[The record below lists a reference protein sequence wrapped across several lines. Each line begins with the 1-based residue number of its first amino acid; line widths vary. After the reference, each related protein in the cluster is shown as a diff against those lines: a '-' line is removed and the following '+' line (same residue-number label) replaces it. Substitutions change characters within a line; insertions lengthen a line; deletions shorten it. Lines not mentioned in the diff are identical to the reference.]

1 MLRVFIAI
9 DIPEYV
15 CRQLAEQITHFK
27 QQIPPEVIRW
37 VNLKGIHLTLKFLG
51 DVDPGKI
58 SQIVR
63 LLESV
68 VPLYAPFEVEVKGFG
83 CFPNPRRPRVLWV
96 GVNESSGTLIDM
108 QRGLESGFESMG
120 FKREVRPF
128 HPHLTIG
135 RVKRNVE
142 RSDINHLS
150 ESLAKSEIGSFGRF
164 QVEEICLIRS
174 DLKPTGAVYSKLA
187 AIGLE
192 RSS

>member
-1 MLRVFIAI
+1 MLRIFVAI
-9 DIPEYV
+9 DIPEFV
-15 CRQLAEQITHFK
+15 CRQLAEHIAYFK
-27 QQIPPEVIRW
+27 QRIPPEVIRW
-37 VNLKGIHLTLKFLG
+37 VNQRGIHLTLKFLG
-51 DVDPGKI
+51 DVSPGKI
-58 SQIVR
+58 GQIVK

-68 VPLYAPFEVEVKGFG
+68 GPIYEPFEVEVRGFG

-96 GVNESSGTLIDM
+96 GVLEPSATLIDM
-108 QRGLESGFESMG
+108 HACLESGFESIG

-150 ESLAKSEIGSFGRF
+150 ETLAMSEIGSLGRF
-164 QVEEICLIRS
+164 QVEEIYLIRS
-174 DLKPTGAVYSKLA
+174 ELKPTGAVYSKLA